1 MAHHNSSTRMLQS
14 AGISSFSTPELSQ
27 QLYTVLGGL
36 EKTKLKARAKKLPRN
51 TANLAPDGTAKPI
64 VAAPPPPPP
73 PLQERPPPSTMEMLQ
88 DAGYEYNEAI
98 GGYVFFVPVDYND
111 MVAQGKVAPLKD
123 YRWIDERTQS
133 VEVMFAVYNGNYQLF
148 SIVQLG
154 IQFELGGRVTKSVDC
169 STIDLELYS
178 NPDSDYTRLILEII
192 FVAYLLFT
200 LMGELQ
206 QVCADGLG
214 EYFDDYYNALDLS
227 AIVLMFVAMLFWLR
241 IEIVAPGV
249 EVPDRFDFS
258 VDCPTSGCPNGIKG
272 VPELFTLVTDLL
284 ETSQLYTNYRLINI
298 VNIFLNLGRIFKY
311 FGAQKRMAL
320 INNTFARAGPDLAHF
335 IITFFTVFM
344 GFSVTGWLIFGN
356 LDRHWSTIFGGVFS
370 DIPALGAFNMVYK
383 MALGEIDMEEMYTV
397 LGGSGWMGILYY
409 YALTLLVIFIMVN
422 VFLAIVMD
430 SYAGAVEEAH
440 AAKSLFYD
448 IRVSIAHFR
457 NVASG
462 TALPG
467 GVISDAITQA
477 QEDAAGRKP
486 DIITDGHADS
496 ALCRASPPRPVVRCL
511 CCCLIVANLLGRA
524 FRCVQTSGPW
534 TSRQCAG

>member
-14 AGISSFSTPELSQ
+14 VGISSFSTPELSQ
-27 QLYTVLGGL
+27 QLYTVLGGVA
-36 EKTKLKARAKKLPRN
+36 KSKLKARAKKLPRN

-73 PLQERPPPSTMEMLQ
+73 PLQERPAPSTMEMLQ

-440 AAKSLFYD
+440 EADSLFYD
-448 IRVSIAHFR
+448 IRVGLLHYINLAKG
-457 NVASG
+457 N
-462 TALPG
+462 ALADD
-467 GVISDAITQA
+467 VSTEAIRKA
-477 QEDAAGRKP
+477 NEAAGSRKP
-486 DIITDGHADS
+486 DIITEGHADS
-496 ALCRASPPRPVVRCL
+496 ALCHPSPFALVVAACRH
-511 CCCLIVANLLGRA
+511 R
-524 FRCVQTSGPW
+524 
-534 TSRQCAG
+534 